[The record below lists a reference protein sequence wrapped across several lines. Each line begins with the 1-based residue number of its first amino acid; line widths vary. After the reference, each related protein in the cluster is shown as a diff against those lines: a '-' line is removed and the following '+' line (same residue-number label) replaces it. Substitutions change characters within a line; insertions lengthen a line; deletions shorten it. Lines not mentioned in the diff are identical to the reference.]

1 MESVRVDV
9 LVTENGKSVLGLR
22 PADFD
27 VRDNGVPQ
35 QVDLATYEE
44 IPLNVILAL
53 DMSGSLDAKA
63 LEHLRS
69 AGKMLLNGLR
79 HTDQSA
85 LVTFNEAV
93 SQGATLTSD
102 VERVRAALDQAVP
115 AGQTSLVDASFAGMM
130 IGESDVGRSLLMQE
144 YWLVDP
150 ERDVINVYRAESGG
164 IFAAPVEY
172 ARTAIPASLLFPG
185 LELALDRVFA

>member
-1 MESVRVDV
+1 MTRTAPLVLAVVMTAAAPAGSAQAPLFSSKVESVRVDV
-9 LVTENGKSVLGLR
+9 LVTQNGKSVLGLR

-69 AGKMLLNGLR
+69 AGKMLLNGLKP
-79 HTDQSA
+79 TDQSA
-85 LVTFNEAV
+85 LVTFNHFV

-102 VERVRAALDQAVP
+102 VERVRAALDHAVP
-115 AGQTSLVDASFAGMM
+115 YGQ
-130 IGESDVGRSLLMQE
+130 
-144 YWLVDP
+144 
-150 ERDVINVYRAESGG
+150 
-164 IFAAPVEY
+164 
-172 ARTAIPASLLFPG
+172 
-185 LELALDRVFA
+185 